1 MSVLIK
7 KILIV
12 FIIFTS
18 FSYAQNI
25 KEDKN
30 KLSLKQELINKILIE
45 FQIEKK
51 QRIENKLR
59 AEKFKQNNTN

>member
-1 MSVLIK
+1 MVLLFQK
-7 KILIV
+7 LLI
-12 FIIFTS
+12 ISLLFTS
-18 FSYAQNI
+18 FVYAQNVN
-25 KEDKN
+25 EDKN

-59 AEKFKQNNTN
+59 AEKYKQNNN